1 MTELNNIQENSKE
14 LNFDFKN
21 SIQLMVKI
29 RTSEKFIRDAFWDE
43 KIFSFLH
50 LSIGQEASA
59 VGVASVLNNKDLML
73 GNHRSHGHYL
83 AKGGNL
89 EKMIYEVF
97 GDQRG
102 CCKGFGGSMHMLD
115 REVGFTGSTPILGS
129 IPSIAVGQAFACK
142 ELNLGNVTV
151 VYLGDG
157 AAEEGSFMESVNLAA
172 NKKCSVIF
180 VIEDNKYSVNSNM
193 IDRKSTNYSHKKL
206 FEGLGSAYFREN
218 GQDVRKVHEVSKKA
232 RELSL
237 SGQPVVLHLDIDR
250 MHAHSGPILEE
261 KTEAYRGNDT
271 VEQRMASDC
280 ILLASQEAVNNGNSE
295 KEVSIWIE
303 DEINRTMEELK
314 RIKSTIRVRNFV

>member
-1 MTELNNIQENSKE
+1 MKEKDIFQENQMTSDFDSK
-14 LNFDFKN
+14 K
-21 SIQLMVKI
+21 SIQMMTKI
-29 RTSEKFIRDAFWDE
+29 RVSEKFIRDAFWDE

-59 VGVASVLNNKDLML
+59 VGVASVLNNEDLML

-115 REVGFTGSTPILGS
+115 KEAGFTGSTPILGS

-142 ELNLGNVTV
+142 ESNLNNVTV

-172 NKKCSVIF
+172 NKKCSIIF

-193 IDRKSTNYSHKKL
+193 LDRKSVNYSHKKL

-232 RELSL
+232 REISL

-261 KTEAYRGNDT
+261 KTEAYRGTDT
-271 VEQRMASDC
+271 VEQRITSDC
-280 ILLASQEAVNNGNSE
+280 ILLASQDALNNGHNE
-295 KEVSIWIE
+295 EEVANWIG
-303 DEINRTMEELK
+303 DETNRTMEELK
-314 RIKSTIRVRNFV
+314 RIKSTIRVRNFD